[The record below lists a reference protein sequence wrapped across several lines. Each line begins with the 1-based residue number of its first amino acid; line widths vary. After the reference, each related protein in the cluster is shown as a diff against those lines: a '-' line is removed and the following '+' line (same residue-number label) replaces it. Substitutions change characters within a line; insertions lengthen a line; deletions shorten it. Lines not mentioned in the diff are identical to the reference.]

1 MKKLANLNFDVSN
14 FYVDKWI
21 DLVKLFKN
29 REEPIVVKGC
39 FGFGLKNIVKQ
50 MKKYGMINT
59 QMDSE
64 CKNGMMAMVKA
75 WNCYTNF
82 VDPVN
87 SPVMKDI
94 EKYNEFDCK
103 SLYDI
108 IHYLRQNHA

>member
-1 MKKLANLNFDVSN
+1 
-14 FYVDKWI
+14 
-21 DLVKLFKN
+21 
-29 REEPIVVKGC
+29 
-39 FGFGLKNIVKQ
+39 

-108 IHYLRQNHA
+108 IHYLRQNHK